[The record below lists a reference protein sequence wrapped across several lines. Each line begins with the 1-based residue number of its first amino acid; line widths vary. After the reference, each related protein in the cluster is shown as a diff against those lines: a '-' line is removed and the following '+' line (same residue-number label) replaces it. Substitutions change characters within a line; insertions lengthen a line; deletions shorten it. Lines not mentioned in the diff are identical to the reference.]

1 MAVQKGKQYEL
12 KEVVLRLAEGQTLY
26 SEQAISNADA
36 AVEVMRKELMQQ
48 DREKLCVINLNSK
61 MKAINY
67 NVVSVGNLN
76 QTVADIPFIMK
87 SAICSG
93 AASTI
98 LFHTHPSGDPTPSRE
113 DVELTKRVVEAGK
126 LIGISCVDHVI
137 VGCGTGHSFSMR
149 EHGIVDFDPTYRG
162 IAAEAIMNVAEETGA
177 YMGKEQNMENRTE
190 KKMEEI
196 SIKFGKGLAEPFTG
210 KDGKE
215 YMKILIPNADKGDH
229 TPWASFV
236 LTAKSVHEN
245 KYGKGLWA
253 KIPADG
259 TTTVTKAVQIGEQDG
274 KRLWENQKTAVP
286 NRKLKARVEAY
297 KERGRE
303 SARGKLEQLT
313 AQVAEK
319 LSSPSDRPRTRAAGL
334 EK

>member
-1 MAVQKGKQYEL
+1 L
-12 KEVVLRLAEGQTLY
+12 KEVVLRLAEGQSLY
-26 SEQAISNADA
+26 SDQPISNAEA
-36 AVEVMRKELMQQ
+36 AVEVMRKELMQE
-48 DREKLCVINLNSK
+48 DRERLVVINLNSK

-67 NVVSVGNLN
+67 NVVSVGNLT

-87 SAICSG
+87 SAICSN

-98 LFHTHPSGDPTPSRE
+98 LLHTHPSGDPTPSGL

-137 VGCGTGHSFSMR
+137 VGCGTGFTFSMR
-149 EHGIVDFDPTYRG
+149 EQGIVDFDPTYRG
-162 IAAEAIMNVAEETGA
+162 VAAENIMNVAEEKGG
-177 YMGKEQNMENRTE
+177 YQGKERNMENRTE
-190 KKMEEI
+190 NKMEEI

-215 YMKILIPNADKGDH
+215 YMRILIPNEDKGDH

-236 LTAKSVHEN
+236 LPAKAVHEN

-259 TTTVTKAVQIGEQDG
+259 TTTVTKAVQVGVQDG
-274 KRLWENQKTAVP
+274 KRVWENQKTAIP
-286 NRKLKARVEAY
+286 NKVLKARVEAY
-297 KERGRE
+297 KNRSRE

-319 LSSPSDRPRTRAAGL
+319 LSPNADRPRARAAGM